1 MESFENEHKTRNQIL
16 DLIVEKG
23 PITSITLGKI
33 LKLTSA
39 AIRRHIT
46 ALEQAG
52 MIKKYEPPNGAKKT
66 RGRPS
71 RYYVATENARDKMP
85 KEYSNLANRALDY
98 LSKIAGPEAISS
110 FAASRSRELE
120 RKYAPIINAAGKDPV
135 MRAHALADA
144 LSEDGYAATVRQ
156 VGDGTVAIQICQGNC
171 PVQEVAGE
179 FPQLCEAEAM
189 AFSKLLN
196 VNVQRLATLAGGDH
210 VCTTHVPIGMPTL
223 RKGATFNTTG
233 NNTHKRGK

>member
-1 MESFENEHKTRNQIL
+1 METFDNEHKTRNQIL

-23 PITSITLGKI
+23 PITSVSLGKI

-46 ALEQAG
+46 ALEQSG
-52 MIKKYEPPNGAKKT
+52 MISKYEPANIKKT

-71 RYYVATENARDKMP
+71 RYYIATENAREKMP
-85 KEYSNLANRALDY
+85 KEYSNLASRALGY
-98 LSKIAGPEAISS
+98 LSQIAGPEAVTS

-120 RKYAPIINAAGKDPV
+120 RKYAPIVNAAGKDPV
-135 MRAHALADA
+135 ARAKALADA

-156 VGDGTVAIQICQGNC
+156 VGDGTIAIQLCQGNC

-179 FPQLCEAEAM
+179 FPQLCEAEAV
-189 AFSKLLN
+189 AFSKLLD
-196 VNVQRLATLAGGDH
+196 VNVQRLATLANGGH

-223 RKGATFNTTG
+223 RKGATFKTKDTKN
-233 NNTHKRGK
+233 